1 MKKKEYTSFVKET
14 GSLYPEALI
23 QVVNSRINEYLKEY
37 SDIPQILK
45 KAIIYSMNNGG
56 KRLRPILCL
65 SVAKSLGKDHEL
77 VMPVACAIEF
87 IHTYS
92 LIHDDLPAIDN
103 DDFRRGMLTC
113 HRKFGEDIA
122 ILAGDA
128 IFAEAF
134 NIILSKQESPPDVLV
149 KVLSEISSASGA
161 HGMVAGQIVDV
172 FFAGK
177 KISKSLLEY
186 MHTNKTGKLITAAV
200 TSSAILSG
208 AGDEYTGLFKQ
219 YAENIGLAFQITDD
233 LLDLESSIETTGKT
247 PGKDLLQDKNTFPSL
262 FGIDKSKKIAKEKIN
277 LAIQIVQSMDVDKE
291 WLIKIAQFIL
301 QRKN

>member
-1 MKKKEYTSFVKET
+1 MKKKEYISFVKET
-14 GSLYPEALI
+14 GSLYPESLI
-23 QVVNSRINEYLKEY
+23 KIINDRINEYLKGY
-37 SDIPQILK
+37 SDTPRILK
-45 KAIIYSMNNGG
+45 KAMKYSMNNGG
-56 KRLRPILCL
+56 KRLRPVLCL
-65 SVAKSLGKDHEL
+65 TVSKSLGKDCEL
-77 VMPVACAIEF
+77 VLPVACAIEF

-113 HRKFGEDIA
+113 HKKFGEDIA

-134 NIILSKQESPPDVLV
+134 NIILSRQESPPDVLV
-149 KVLSEISSASGA
+149 KVLREIGFASGA

-177 KISKSLLEY
+177 KIAKPLLEY

-200 TSSAILSG
+200 TSGAILSG
-208 AGDEYTGLFKQ
+208 AGDDYIDLFRQ
-219 YAENIGLAFQITDD
+219 YSENIGLAFQITDD
-233 LLDLESSIETTGKT
+233 LLDLESTIEITGKT
-247 PGKDLLQDKNTFPSL
+247 SGKDLLQNKNTFPSL
-262 FGIDKSKKIAKEKIN
+262 FGIEKSKKIAKEKISR
-277 LAIQIVQSMDVDKE
+277 AIQIVESMDVEKE

>member
-1 MKKKEYTSFVKET
+1 MKKKEFTNFVNET
-14 GSLYPEALI
+14 GSLYPESLI
-23 QVVNSRINEYLKEY
+23 KIINDRINEYLKGY

-45 KAIIYSMNNGG
+45 KSIVYSMNNGG

-65 SVAKSLGKDHEL
+65 TVAKSLGKDYEL
-77 VMPVACAIEF
+77 VLPVACAIEF

-103 DDFRRGMLTC
+103 DDFRRGAPTC

-134 NIILSKQESPPDVLV
+134 NIILSRQESPPEVLV
-149 KVLSEISSASGA
+149 KVLSEIGSASGA

-177 KISKSLLEY
+177 KISKPLLEY
-186 MHTNKTGKLITAAV
+186 MHANKTGKLITAAV
-200 TSSAILSG
+200 TSGAILSG
-208 AGDEYTGLFKQ
+208 AGDDYISLFKQ
-219 YAENIGLAFQITDD
+219 YSENIGMAFQITDD
-233 LLDLESSIETTGKT
+233 LLDLESTIEITGKT
-247 PGKDLLQDKNTFPSL
+247 SGKDILQNKNTFPSL
-262 FGIDKSKKIAKEKIN
+262 FGIEKSKKIAKEKIN
-277 LAIQIVQSMDVDKE
+277 IAIQIVESMDVEKE

>member
-1 MKKKEYTSFVKET
+1 
-14 GSLYPEALI
+14 
-23 QVVNSRINEYLKEY
+23 
-37 SDIPQILK
+37 
-45 KAIIYSMNNGG
+45 MNICG

-65 SVAKSLGKDHEL
+65 TVAKSLGKDYEL

-113 HRKFGEDIA
+113 HKKFGEDIA

-134 NIILSKQESPPDVLV
+134 NIILSKQQSPPDILV
-149 KVLSEISSASGA
+149 KVLREISLASGA

-186 MHTNKTGKLITAAV
+186 MHTNKTGKLITAAI

-208 AGDEYTGLFKQ
+208 AGDDYIGLFKQ
-219 YAENIGLAFQITDD
+219 FAENIG
-233 LLDLESSIETTGKT
+233 
-247 PGKDLLQDKNTFPSL
+247 
-262 FGIDKSKKIAKEKIN
+262 
-277 LAIQIVQSMDVDKE
+277 
-291 WLIKIAQFIL
+291 
-301 QRKN
+301 

>member
-208 AGDEYTGLFKQ
+208 AGDEYIGLFKQ

>member
-1 MKKKEYTSFVKET
+1 MKKKEYISLVKET
-14 GSLYPEALI
+14 GPLYPEFLI
-23 QVVNSRINEYLKEY
+23 KIINDRINEYLKEY
-37 SDIPQILK
+37 SDTPQILK
-45 KAIIYSMNNGG
+45 KAIVYSMNNGG

-65 SVAKSLGKDHEL
+65 AVAKSLGKDYEL

-103 DDFRRGMLTC
+103 DDFRRGVLTC
-113 HRKFGEDIA
+113 HKKFGEDIA

-134 NIILSKQESPPDVLV
+134 SIILSRQESPPDILV
-149 KVLSEISSASGA
+149 KVLKEISFASGA

-177 KISKSLLEY
+177 KIAKPLLEY
-186 MHTNKTGKLITAAV
+186 MHINKTGKLITAAV
-200 TSSAILSG
+200 KSSAILSG
-208 AGDEYTGLFKQ
+208 ATDDYIDLFSQ
-219 YAENIGLAFQITDD
+219 YSENIGLAFQITDD
-233 LLDLESSIETTGKT
+233 LLDLESTTEVTGKT
-247 PGKDLLQDKNTFPSL
+247 SGKDLLQNKNTFPSL
-262 FGIDKSKKIAKEKIN
+262 FGIEKSRKIAKEKICR
-277 LAIQIVQSMDVDKE
+277 AIQIVESMDVEKE

>member
-1 MKKKEYTSFVKET
+1 MKEKEHVGFDRET
-14 GSLYPEALI
+14 GSLYPESLI
-23 QVVNSRINEYLKEY
+23 KIINDRINLYLKDY
-37 SDIPQILK
+37 SDVPQILK
-45 KAIIYSMNNGG
+45 KAIAYSMNNGG
-56 KRLRPILCL
+56 KRLRPVLCL
-65 SVAKSLGKDHEL
+65 AVAKSLGKDYEL
-77 VMPVACAIEF
+77 VLPVACAIEF

-103 DDFRRGMLTC
+103 DDYRRGVLPC
-113 HRKFGEDIA
+113 HKKFGEDIA

-134 NIILSKQESPPDVLV
+134 NIVLSRQESTPEMLIEVLR
-149 KVLSEISSASGA
+149 EIGFASGA

-177 KISKSLLEY
+177 KITKRLLEY

-200 TSSAILSG
+200 KSGAILSG
-208 AGDEYTGLFKQ
+208 AGNDYIGLFGQ

-233 LLDLESSIETTGKT
+233 LLDLESTIEVTGKT
-247 PGKDLLQDKNTFPSL
+247 SGKDILQNKNTFPSL
-262 FGIDKSKKIAKEKIN
+262 FGIEKSKKIAKEKISR
-277 LAIQIVQSMDVDKE
+277 AIQIIESMDVEKE

>member
-14 GSLYPEALI
+14 GSLYPEELL
-23 QVVNSRINEYLKEY
+23 QMVNNRINEYLKAY
-37 SDIPQILK
+37 SDTPKVLK

-56 KRLRPILCL
+56 KRLRPVLCL
-65 SVAKSLGKDHEL
+65 TVAKSLGKDYEL

-92 LIHDDLPAIDN
+92 LIHDDLPSIDN
-103 DDFRRGMLTC
+103 DDFRRGMPTC
-113 HRKFGEDIA
+113 HKKFGEDIA

-134 NIILSKQESPPDVLV
+134 SIILSKQESPPDILL

-186 MHTNKTGKLITAAV
+186 MHTNKTGKLITASV

-208 AGDEYTGLFKQ
+208 AGNEYIGLFKQ

-233 LLDLESSIETTGKT
+233 LLDLESGIEITGKT
-247 PGKDLLQDKNTFPSL
+247 AGKDLLQNKNTFPSL
-262 FGIDKSKKIAKEKIN
+262 FGIEKSKKIAKEKIS
-277 LAIQIVQSMDVDKE
+277 LAIQIVQSMDIDKE

>member
-1 MKKKEYTSFVKET
+1 MKKKEYTSFIKET

-23 QVVNSRINEYLKEY
+23 QIVNDRINEYLKAY

-65 SVAKSLGKDHEL
+65 TVAKSLGKDCEL

-113 HRKFGEDIA
+113 HKKFGEDIA

-134 NIILSKQESPPDVLV
+134 NIILSKQQSPPDILV
-149 KVLSEISSASGA
+149 KVLSEIGSASGA

-208 AGDEYTGLFKQ
+208 AGNEQIGLFKQ
-219 YAENIGLAFQITDD
+219 YSENIGLAFQITDD
-233 LLDLESSIETTGKT
+233 LLDLESNIEITGKT
-247 PGKDLLQDKNTFPSL
+247 TGKDLLQNKNTFPSL
-262 FGIDKSKKIAKEKIN
+262 FGIEKSKKIAKEKIN
-277 LAIQIVQSMDVDKE
+277 FAIQIVQSMDVDKE

>member
-1 MKKKEYTSFVKET
+1 
-14 GSLYPEALI
+14 
-23 QVVNSRINEYLKEY
+23 
-37 SDIPQILK
+37 
-45 KAIIYSMNNGG
+45 MNNGG
-56 KRLRPILCL
+56 KRLRPVLCL
-65 SVAKSLGKDHEL
+65 TVAKSLGKDCEL

-113 HRKFGEDIA
+113 HKKFGEDIA

-134 NIILSKQESPPDVLV
+134 NIILSKQESPPDILV
-149 KVLSEISSASGA
+149 KVLSEIGLASGA

-208 AGDEYTGLFKQ
+208 AGNGHYIGLFRQ
-219 YAENIGLAFQITDD
+219 YSENIGLAFQITDD
-233 LLDLESSIETTGKT
+233 LLDLESNIEITGKT
-247 PGKDLLQDKNTFPSL
+247 PGKDLLQNKNTFPSL
-262 FGIDKSKKIAKEKIN
+262 FGIEKSKKIAKEKIN
-277 LAIQIVQSMDVDKE
+277 RAIQIVAKYGC
-291 WLIKIAQFIL
+291 
-301 QRKN
+301 R

>member
-23 QVVNSRINEYLKEY
+23 QIVNSRINEYLKEY

-65 SVAKSLGKDHEL
+65 SVAKSLGKDYEL

-103 DDFRRGMLTC
+103 DDFRRGMPTC

-200 TSSAILSG
+200 TSSAIMSG
-208 AGDEYTGLFKQ
+208 ASDEYTGLFKQ

-291 WLIKIAQFIL
+291 WLIKIAQFII